1 MGCRRRERQTRV
13 GSQAESHGGW
23 LHPDS
28 TGATGCICPHLR
40 PGDWAFIMCTPSH
53 SWARVTLRHLLLPGK
68 TGGADVGQGQ
78 TSDGSHWDRTV
89 DRHTQTRGDWA
100 ECWPCLPEPYL
111 WSLPTAGTLTS
122 FFFQSTWHLFP
133 GVPLGHL
140 RASWYMTSQQLGF
153 FHNSFYS
160 L

>member
-1 MGCRRRERQTRV
+1 MGYRRRERQTRV

-40 PGDWAFIMCTPSH
+40 PGDWAFITCTPSH
-53 SWARVTLRHLLLPGK
+53 SWARVTLRHLLLSGK
-68 TGGADVGQGQ
+68 TGRADVGQEQ

-100 ECWPCLPEPYL
+100 VLALSTRTLPRVPAHSWHPYL
-111 WSLPTAGTLTS
+111 VVLFPKHMASLPWSSPWVLESFLVHDIPATAIFS
-122 FFFQSTWHLFP
+122 
-133 GVPLGHL
+133 
-140 RASWYMTSQQLGF
+140 
-153 FHNSFYS
+153 
-160 L
+160 